1 MLSIFPQPPNTDW
14 VTSLPPSFLSF
25 PPPPSWREELR
36 YKKQKKEL
44 FEPSREP
51 PTQVSQQTD
60 VTWHWPNTHLATV
73 TQAFTNKTTTGNIFL
88 KKAFHLTRLPGLINS
103 ESYLGKKRVT
113 SPAQTT
119 ERVFFFN
126 VLFTSALLISHET
139 PCSENPRP
147 KTDDCVTAS

>member
-73 TQAFTNKTTTGNIFL
+73 TQAFTNKTTGNIFF

-103 ESYLGKKRVT
+103 ESYLGKSVWRV
-113 SPAQTT
+113 QLKQLNG
-119 ERVFFFN
+119 FFFY

>member
-51 PTQVSQQTD
+51 PTRVSQQTD

-73 TQAFTNKTTTGNIFL
+73 TQAFTNKITGNIFL
-88 KKAFHLTRLPGLINS
+88 KKTFHLTRLSGLINS
-103 ESYLGKKRVT
+103 ESYLGKSVWRV
-113 SPAQTT
+113 QLKQLNG
-119 ERVFFFN
+119 VFFN